1 MAQIGSMPLIVS
13 RRAFVAGLAWAGP
26 ALALQSRREPEVP
39 YVPTPPEVVEAMLN
53 LAGLRAGEQL
63 VDLGSGDGRIVL
75 AAARR
80 GAQARGVELDPELV
94 ERARRRAEFERLQDR
109 ARFVRGDLFAE
120 SLRDAQVVTLYLLPA
135 VNARLRPKLLT
146 ELKAG
151 SRVVSHAFD
160 MGDWT
165 PDQMQVVEDK
175 QLYLW
180 IVPAVAGGAWRLTL
194 APGKSGLLDLTQTYQ
209 QVTGTFD
216 GRPVEGISL
225 RGARLF
231 FRIDGVDRQGLVG
244 DRTIEPDPGADYLP
258 SGWSAER
265 VQAN

>member
-1 MAQIGSMPLIVS
+1 MSLIVS
-13 RRAFVAGLAWAGP
+13 RRALIAALGWAAP
-26 ALALQSRREPEVP
+26 ALAFQGRREPQVP
-39 YVPTPPEVVEAMLN
+39 FVPTPPEVVDGMLN

-75 AAARR
+75 AAAKR
-80 GAQARGVELDPELV
+80 GAQARGVELDFELV
-94 ERARRRAEFERLQDR
+94 ERARRRVELEGLQAS

-160 MGDWT
+160 MGDWQ
-165 PDQMQVVEDK
+165 PDQMQIVADK
-175 QLYLW
+175 QLFLW
-180 IVPAVAGGAWRLTL
+180 IVPAVAGGTWRLTT
-194 APGKSGLLDLTQTYQ
+194 GVGTSGMLELNQQYQ
-209 QVTGTFD
+209 RVSGTFD
-216 GRPVEGISL
+216 GRPIESASL

-231 FRIDGVDRQGLVG
+231 FRVDGVDRQGLVG
-244 DRTIEPDPGADYLP
+244 DRTIEPDPAAEYLP
-258 SGWSAER
+258 TDWRAER
-265 VQAN
+265 VG

>member
-1 MAQIGSMPLIVS
+1 MPLIVS
-13 RRAFVAGLAWAGP
+13 RRAFVAGLAWTWP
-26 ALALQSRREPEVP
+26 ALALQNRREPQVP
-39 YVPTPPEVVEAMLN
+39 YVPTPPEVVEGMLN

-94 ERARRRAEFERLQDR
+94 ERARRRAELEQLQAS

-135 VNARLRPKLLT
+135 INARLRPKLLN

-160 MGDWT
+160 MGDWA
-165 PDQMQVVEDK
+165 PDQMQVVDDK
-175 QLYLW
+175 QIFLW
-180 IVPAVAGGAWRLTL
+180 IVPAVAGGAWRLTG
-194 APGKSGLLDLTQTYQ
+194 AGGKNGVLQIVQQYQ
-209 QVTGTFD
+209 RVTGSFD
-216 GRPVEGISL
+216 GRPIEAPEL

-231 FRIDGVDRQGLVG
+231 FRLDGIGYQGLVG
-244 DRTIEPDPGADYLP
+244 DRTIAPDPAADYLP
-258 SGWSAER
+258 QDWRAER
-265 VQAN
+265 IG

>member
-1 MAQIGSMPLIVS
+1 MRQTGSMSLIVS
-13 RRAFVAGLAWAGP
+13 RRAFIAGLAASTPVLGGQ
-26 ALALQSRREPEVP
+26 ARREPEVP

-80 GAQARGVELDPELV
+80 GAQARGVELDAELV
-94 ERARRRAEFERLQDR
+94 ERARRRAELEQLQTR

-120 SLRDAQVVTLYLLPA
+120 PLRDAQVITLYLLPA
-135 VNARLRPKLLT
+135 INARLRPKLLT

-160 MGDWT
+160 MGDW
-165 PDQMQVVEDK
+165 PADQMQIAEDK

-180 IVPAVAGGAWRLTL
+180 IVPAVAGGRWRLTTAAGGTGTLEL
-194 APGKSGLLDLTQTYQ
+194 AQTYQ
-209 QVTGTFD
+209 TVTGSF
-216 GRPVEGISL
+216 EGQPIEAASL

-231 FRIDGVDRQGLVG
+231 FRLGGIGYQGLVG
-244 DRTIEPDPGADYLP
+244 DRTIEPDPAADYLP
-258 SGWSAER
+258 GNWRAER
-265 VQAN
+265 IG

>member
-1 MAQIGSMPLIVS
+1 MSLIVS
-13 RRAFVAGLAWAGP
+13 RRTFVAALAWSAP

-39 YVPTPPEVVEAMLN
+39 YVPTPPEVVEAMLT
-53 LAGLRAGEQL
+53 LARLRAGEQL

-75 AAARR
+75 AAAKR
-80 GAQARGVELDPELV
+80 GAQARGVELDNELV
-94 ERARRRAEFERLQDR
+94 DRARRRAEFEQLQQR

-160 MGDWT
+160 MGEWT

-180 IVPAVAGGAWRLTL
+180 IVPAVAGGTWRLTL
-194 APGKSGLLDLTQTYQ
+194 GAGKSGLLELTQTYQ

-231 FRIDGVDRQGLVG
+231 FRVDGVDRQGLIG
-244 DRTIEPDPGADYLP
+244 DRTIEPDPAADYLP
-258 SGWSAER
+258 GGWRAER
-265 VQAN
+265 AA